1 MNSFFYSK
9 FFQLTNDRAE
19 LQKLLE
25 EESVEKTEIEDMKD
39 LLVSAKMQLEKQVE
53 SFRQKFEEKEAEYI
67 SVSAECKQLEVS
79 C

>member
-1 MNSFFYSK
+1 MNPFFYSK